1 MRLTPTEQ
9 DRLVISTAAT
19 HARLA
24 LERGL
29 QLSAPEAIALICDEI
44 HWAVRAGC
52 SYDQAV
58 ALGFSV
64 LRPEQVLP
72 GVSGL
77 LDEIRV
83 EPLFDEGARLVI
95 VRWPLGRP
103 DGGTAPAGAVLVHP
117 RDVPVP
123 SGQRR
128 ALTILNSS
136 ERVVRVSSHYP
147 LHLVNPRLRFDR
159 DAARGFR
166 LDLPAGDS
174 VRWGPQQQRTVQ
186 LVAILAPTVGESER

>member
-1 MRLTPTEQ
+1 VRLTPTEQ
-9 DRLVISTAAT
+9 DRLVLSTAAA
-19 HARLA
+19 HARVA

-29 QLSAPEAIALICDEI
+29 RLSAPEAIALICDEI

-52 SYDQAV
+52 SYEQAV
-58 ALGFSV
+58 ALGSLV

-83 EPLFDEGARLVI
+83 EPVFDEGARLVI

-103 DGGTAPAGAVLVHP
+103 DGGTEPPGAVLVQP
-117 RDVPVP
+117 GDVPVQ

-128 ALTILNSS
+128 ALTMLNTSK
-136 ERVVRVSSHYP
+136 RVVRVSSHYP
-147 LHLVNPRLRFDR
+147 LHLVNPRLTFDR
-159 DAARGFR
+159 EAAHGFR

-174 VRWGPQQQRTVQ
+174 IRWGPKQQRTVQ
-186 LVAILAPTVGESER
+186 VIAILRPTAGDGES

>member
-1 MRLTPTEQ
+1 VRLTPTEQ
-9 DRLVISTAAT
+9 DRLVLSTAAA
-19 HARLA
+19 HARVA

-29 QLSAPEAIALICDEI
+29 RLSAPEAIALICDEI

-52 SYDQAV
+52 SYEQAV
-58 ALGFSV
+58 ALGSSV

-83 EPLFDEGARLVI
+83 EPVFDEGARLVI

-103 DGGTAPAGAVLVHP
+103 DGGTEPPGAVLVHP
-117 RDVPVP
+117 GDVPVQ

-128 ALTILNSS
+128 SLTMLNTSK
-136 ERVVRVSSHYP
+136 RVVRVSSHYP
-147 LHLVNPRLRFDR
+147 LHLVNPRLTFDR
-159 DAARGFR
+159 EAARGFR

-174 VRWGPQQQRTVQ
+174 IRWGPKQQRTVQ
-186 LVAILAPTVGESER
+186 VIAILRPTAGDGES